1 MCLAILSDWISQI
14 IIFIFI
20 GSILELI
27 IPNNSMKRY
36 VHIVVGLILL
46 LILIKPIL
54 YLFSTHVP
62 SAIEQIEHAIFNQ
75 DEALFSSEKQ
85 IDIKENEIHEQQ
97 DAYIWNEVKS
107 QMVFEANKALEQEAL
122 DIAVSDIQFQIDEDE
137 EKLEID
143 NINKIIVTLTTED
156 EEKRGV
162 AIVQPIEIGKDYK
175 EEEQEESPLGNKVRD
190 VLASLWRIDI
200 EKIEYI
206 WEEGAT

>member
-1 MCLAILSDWISQI
+1 MHLAILSDWISQI

-54 YLFSTHVP
+54 FLFSTHVP

-75 DEALFSSEKQ
+75 DEALFTSEKQ
-85 IDIKENEIHEQQ
+85 IDLKEKEIHQQQ

-107 QMVFEANKALEQEAL
+107 QMMFEANKALQQEA
-122 DIAVSDIQFQIDEDE
+122 IGITVSDIQFLADE
-137 EKLEID
+137 EEQLELD
-143 NINKIIVTLTTED
+143 NINKIIVTLTSA
-156 EEKRGV
+156 EEERGV
-162 AIVQPIEIGKDYK
+162 AIVQPIEIGKDDI
-175 EEEQEESPLGNKVRD
+175 EEKQDESPLGNEVRE
-190 VLASLWRIDI
+190 VLAALWRIET

>member
-1 MCLAILSDWISQI
+1 MHLAILSDWISQI

-54 YLFSTHVP
+54 FLFSTHVP

-75 DEALFSSEKQ
+75 DEALFTSEKQ
-85 IDIKENEIHEQQ
+85 IDLKEKEIHQQQ

-107 QMVFEANKALEQEAL
+107 QMMFEANKALQQEA
-122 DIAVSDIQFQIDEDE
+122 IGITVSDIQFLADE
-137 EKLEID
+137 EEQLELD
-143 NINKIIVTLTTED
+143 NINKIIVTLTSA
-156 EEKRGV
+156 EEERGV
-162 AIVQPIEIGKDYK
+162 AIVQPIEIGKEDI
-175 EEEQEESPLGNKVRD
+175 EEKQDESPLGNEVRE
-190 VLASLWRIDI
+190 VLAALWRIET

>member
-1 MCLAILSDWISQI
+1 MHLAILSDWISQI

-54 YLFSTHVP
+54 FLFSTHVP

-75 DEALFSSEKQ
+75 DEALFTSEKE
-85 IDIKENEIHEQQ
+85 IDLKEKEIHQQQ

-107 QMVFEANKALEQEAL
+107 QMMFEANKELQQEA
-122 DIAVSDIQFQIDEDE
+122 IGITVSDIQFLADE
-137 EKLEID
+137 EEQLELD
-143 NINKIIVTLTTED
+143 NINKIIVTLTSA
-156 EEKRGV
+156 EEERGV
-162 AIVQPIEIGKDYK
+162 AIVQPIEIGKDDI
-175 EEEQEESPLGNKVRD
+175 EEKQDESPLGNEVRE
-190 VLASLWRIDI
+190 VLAALWRIET